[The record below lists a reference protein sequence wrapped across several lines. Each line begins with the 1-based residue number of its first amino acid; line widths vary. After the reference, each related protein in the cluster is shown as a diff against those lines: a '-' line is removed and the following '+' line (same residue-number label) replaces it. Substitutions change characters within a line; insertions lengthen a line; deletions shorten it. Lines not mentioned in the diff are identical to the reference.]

1 MSLYGTI
8 HLQCA
13 VKVHCYCVYTMG
25 HSHVYESP
33 PKELMHAI
41 SPGRLSSP
49 AAAAV
54 LIISGAAKQDAM

>member
-1 MSLYGTI
+1 ML
-8 HLQCA
+8 LQYEVTCHQVRTRNSQTLA
-13 VKVHCYCVYTMG
+13 LAG
-25 HSHVYESP
+25 HSHVYERP

-41 SPGRLSSP
+41 SPGPPPS